1 MNTDHV
7 AGDPHKLHA
16 PSVWLSAAKLLSLAN
31 HATSYGL
38 GLCHACILEPYQTE
52 LISVLWAL
60 VYSSAFACA
69 VPCALNLECSCCPQL
84 LVRMDPMSKGM

>member
-1 MNTDHV
+1 MNTDRV

-31 HATSYGL
+31 RATSSDL
-38 GLCHACILEPYQTE
+38 GLCHARVLEPYHTE

-69 VPCALNLECSCCPQL
+69 VPRA
-84 LVRMDPMSKGM
+84 